1 MAKRFG
7 AFLLGAALLS
17 ALIPKRAKQQPAPHP
32 RPARKP
38 ASRPLFALV
47 QTRPQALV
55 LAVSDSHADLEAEMA
70 ELNETWNRQDLRIEC
85 HHYEIQQVCLL
96 QTARDPFP
104 KMTEA

>member
-1 MAKRFG
+1 MVITRQ
-7 AFLLGAALLS
+7 AAEVGVDDCGTVGGHH
-17 ALIPKRAKQQPAPHP
+17 AQP

-55 LAVSDSHADLEAEMA
+55 LAVSDSRVDLEAEMA

-96 QTARDPFP
+96 QTARDPFL

>member
-1 MAKRFG
+1 
-7 AFLLGAALLS
+7 
-17 ALIPKRAKQQPAPHP
+17 
-32 RPARKP
+32 
-38 ASRPLFALV
+38 
-47 QTRPQALV
+47 
-55 LAVSDSHADLEAEMA
+55 MA

>member
-17 ALIPKRAKQQPAPHP
+17 ALIPKRAKQQPAPRP
-32 RPARKP
+32 RPDRKP
-38 ASRPLFALV
+38 VSRPLFALV

-55 LAVSDSHADLEAEMA
+55 LAVSDSQVDLEAEMA

-85 HHYEIQQVCLL
+85 HHYEIQPVCLL

-104 KMTEA
+104 KLTEA

>member
-17 ALIPKRAKQQPAPHP
+17 ALIPKRAKQQPAPQP
-32 RPARKP
+32 GPARKP

-55 LAVSDSHADLEAEMA
+55 LAVSDSQADLEAEMA
-70 ELNETWNRQDLRIEC
+70 ELNETWNLRDLRIEC

-96 QTARDPFP
+96 QTARDPFL